1 MSIYLDSADLKEIEK
16 YMDYPF
22 IDGVTTNPALL
33 AKTLDKSEIT
43 RDEFEEHIKKISD
56 IVEGDI
62 FVQTNCSKAEQIV
75 EESRKIHEILGDK
88 CVIKIPPTFEGL
100 KAIYDLSLMNIRTAT
115 TAVFTGVQGYAAILS
130 GTDYVVPY
138 YSRLM
143 RTTQDGLNVIEDIL
157 EIIEV
162 NEFESQLLVASL
174 KTTFDVL
181 EVIRAG
187 VDAITI
193 PASLIDELYKNSQT
207 NEAMKLFEKS
217 LKVSKD

>member
-16 YMDYPF
+16 YIKYPF

-33 AKTLDKSEIT
+33 AKTLDKTEIT
-43 RDEFEEHIKKISD
+43 RDEFEEHIKKIGE

-62 FVQTNCSKAEQIV
+62 FVQTNCDNSGQIV
-75 EESRKIHEILGDK
+75 EESKKIHDILGDR

-100 KAIYDLSLMNIRTAT
+100 KAIYDLSPEGIRTAA

-130 GTDYVVPY
+130 GVDYVVPY

-143 RTTQDGLNVIEDIL
+143 KTTQDGLNVIEDIL
-157 EIIEV
+157 DIIEV
-162 NEFESQLLVASL
+162 NEFDAQLLVASL

-181 EVIRAG
+181 EVIRVG

-193 PASLIDELYKNSQT
+193 SASLIDELYKNSQT
-207 NEAMKLFEKS
+207 NEAVKLFERS
-217 LKVSKD
+217 LKVIKD